1 MIVKLKNSNRLV
13 ILGIILI
20 TLIFGILLLR
30 NWTAV
35 GTSLA
40 NPMRKLIG
48 VRGVAQLETLLFNLQ
63 DGIKQWQYNLGLVE
77 AESPWESSQD
87 FASLPPVNPAPTRD
101 PQNRAII
108 TSPTATPMKT
118 EPGDTTLHQG
128 TEIPSTPSIQTPIP
142 TNEPTPKSAS
152 WTLPDLKPFGE
163 VPNEGVWQPY
173 IYDPDGTLAAVRTFL
188 QPDPERPYAL
198 VAIAAFDLTKVQLHY
213 VLGLKEPAKPGGP
226 HGWGLIPEED
236 KQPGKLLA
244 AFNGGFIFEHGN
256 YGAMADGFY
265 PIALRHGLATL
276 AIYEDGTVRIGEW
289 GSNLQEGENYTA
301 LRQNALPIL
310 HNGEINPK
318 VYTGTWVEWG
328 ANLDYSTVT
337 LRSGVGLGNDNQVLY
352 YFAGPSLSMP
362 VLADAMAAAGVHNGM
377 LLDINPTHAH
387 FTAMRVVDGQLT
399 AEPLFEEEMNLWVD
413 RYLRQWDLDFF
424 YITAKE

>member
-1 MIVKLKNSNRLV
+1 MIDKLKNSNRLV
-13 ILGIILI
+13 FLGIVLI
-20 TLIFGILLLR
+20 TLIIGILLLR
-30 NWTAV
+30 NWAAV

-63 DGIKQWQYNLGLVE
+63 DGIKQWQYSLGLAE
-77 AESPWESSQD
+77 AGSPWESPSD
-87 FASLPPVNPAPTRD
+87 IANLPPANPAPTRK
-101 PQNRAII
+101 PQSTAII
-108 TSPTATPMKT
+108 TSRTAAPMKT
-118 EPGDTTLHQG
+118 ESGEPPSHQG
-128 TEIPSTPSIQTPIP
+128 TETPSSAAMQAPDP
-142 TNEPTPKSAS
+142 TDEPTPTPAS
-152 WTLPDLKPFGE
+152 WTLPNLKPFGE

-173 IYDPDGTLAAVRTFL
+173 IYTPDSTLAAVRTFL

-198 VAIAAFDLTKVQLHY
+198 VAIAAFDLTKVRIHY

-256 YGAMADGFY
+256 YGAMADGIY

-276 AIYEDGTVRIGEW
+276 AIYEDGAVRIGEW
-289 GSNLQEGENYTA
+289 GTDLQEGENYTA
-301 LRQNALPIL
+301 LRQNALPII

-337 LRSGVGLGNDNQVLY
+337 LRSGVGLDDDNQVLY

-362 VLADAMAAAGVHNGM
+362 VLADAMAAAGVHNSM

-387 FTAMRVVDGQLT
+387 FTAMRVVDDQLT
-399 AEPLFEEEMNLWVD
+399 AEPLYEEEMNLWVD
-413 RYLRQWDLDFF
+413 RYLRQWDLDYF

>member
-1 MIVKLKNSNRLV
+1 VIGKQKNSNRLI
-13 ILGIILI
+13 ILGVVLI
-20 TLIFGILLLR
+20 TFIIGILLLR

-63 DGIKQWQYNLGLVE
+63 DGFKQWQYNLGLAE
-77 AESPWESSQD
+77 AESPWESPPD
-87 FASLPPVNPAPTRD
+87 LASLPPANPAPTRN
-101 PQNRAII
+101 PQSTATI
-108 TSPTATPMKT
+108 TSPTAAPMKT
-118 EPGDTTLHQG
+118 ESGDKSLHQD
-128 TEIPSTPSIQTPIP
+128 TETSSTPSIQTPIT
-142 TNEPTPKSAS
+142 TNQPTPMQAS
-152 WTLPDLKPFGE
+152 WTLPNLKPFGE

-173 IYDPDGTLAAVRTFL
+173 IHSPDGMVAALRTFL

-213 VLGLKEPAKPGGP
+213 ILGLKEPAKPGGP

-256 YGAMADGFY
+256 YGAMAAGVY

-276 AIYEDGTVRIGEW
+276 AIYEDGAVRIGEW
-289 GSNLQEGENYTA
+289 GSDLKEGENYIA
-301 LRQNALPIL
+301 LRQNAPPII

-337 LRSGVGLGNDNQVLY
+337 LRSGVGLRDDNQVLY

-362 VLADAMAAAGVHNGM
+362 VLADAMAATGVHNGM

-387 FTAMRVVDGQLT
+387 FTVMRVVDGQLT
-399 AEPLFEEEMNLWVD
+399 AEPLFEEEMNIWVD

-424 YITAKE
+424 YVTARE